1 MSPAE
6 IVAVKGER
14 EKKAG
19 PMVVSP
25 GKAVADQR
33 VVSAADLV
41 DQGKGKELSLLA
53 PPGEVVAVAE
63 QEQEEGGSAPTA

>member
-1 MSPAE
+1 M
-6 IVAVKGER
+6 
-14 EKKAG
+14 
-19 PMVVSP
+19 
-25 GKAVADQR
+25 ADQR